1 MSIGERDQGRTSLA
15 SGIVFLV
22 GAGAYALVQGPG
34 GADFNLT
41 PLFVG
46 TTAIVAGLSSRR
58 RRALAT
64 GLVLAGWGAA
74 VLAVAH
80 GVVPA
85 DRTTPAYMLGIA
97 VGLLVTAGVSRH
109 DDRSE
114 LMNSAAVAAFLGPL
128 GLYLSYD
135 APALGRWP
143 AWAVTLVGLA
153 AWELFWSLRSS
164 APARETAPS
173 SR

>member
-1 MSIGERDQGRTSLA
+1 MA
-15 SGIVFLV
+15 SGVVFLV
-22 GAGAYALVQGPG
+22 GAGAYALAEGPG

-46 TTAIVAGLSSRR
+46 TIAIIAGLSSRR
-58 RRALAT
+58 RNALAT
-64 GLVLAGWGAA
+64 GLVLAGWGGG

-97 VGLLVTAGVSRH
+97 LGLLVTARVSRH
-109 DDRSE
+109 DGRHE
-114 LMNSAAVAAFLGPL
+114 LMNSAALAAFLGPL

-135 APALGRWP
+135 TAALGRWP

-164 APARETAPS
+164 PRAPS
-173 SR
+173 PR

>member
-1 MSIGERDQGRTSLA
+1 MSIGERGQGLSSVA
-15 SGIVFLV
+15 SGVVFLV
-22 GAGAYALVQGPG
+22 GAGVYALAEGPG

-46 TTAIVAGLSSRR
+46 TIAIVAGLSSRR

-97 VGLLVTAGVSRH
+97 VGLLVTAGVSRR
-109 DDRSE
+109 DDRCE
-114 LMNSAAVAAFLGPL
+114 LMTSAAIAAFLGPL
-128 GLYLSYD
+128 GVYLSYD
-135 APALGRWP
+135 AAALGRWP
-143 AWAVTLVGLA
+143 AWAIALVGLA
-153 AWELFWSLRSS
+153 VWELFWSLRSS
-164 APARETAPS
+164 PRASLPR
-173 SR
+173 

>member
-1 MSIGERDQGRTSLA
+1 MSIGERSQGRTSLA

-22 GAGAYALVQGPG
+22 GAGVYALVQGPG

-46 TTAIVAGLSSRR
+46 AIAIVAGLSSRR

-109 DDRSE
+109 DESAE

-135 APALGRWP
+135 VAALGRWP

-164 APARETAPS
+164 PPARGTAPS
-173 SR
+173 SS

>member
-1 MSIGERDQGRTSLA
+1 MSFSERGQGLSSVA
-15 SGIVFLV
+15 SGVVFLV
-22 GAGAYALVQGPG
+22 GAGAYALAEGPG

-46 TTAIVAGLSSRR
+46 MIAIVAGLSGGR

-97 VGLLVTAGVSRH
+97 AGLLVTAGVSRH
-109 DDRSE
+109 DNRYE
-114 LMNSAAVAAFLGPL
+114 LMNSAAIAAFLGPL
-128 GLYLSYD
+128 GVYLSYD
-135 APALGRWP
+135 TAALGRWP

-164 APARETAPS
+164 PPAASPG
-173 SR
+173 

>member
-1 MSIGERDQGRTSLA
+1 MSIGKQGQGLSGVA
-15 SGIVFLV
+15 PGIVFLV
-22 GAGAYALVQGPG
+22 GAGAYALTEGRG

-46 TTAIVAGLSSRR
+46 TIAIVAGLSSRR

-80 GVVPA
+80 GVVPS

-97 VGLLVTAGVSRH
+97 VGLLVAAGVSRH
-109 DDRSE
+109 DDRAE

-135 APALGRWP
+135 VAVLGRWP
-143 AWAVTLVGLA
+143 AWAVTLLGLA

-164 APARETAPS
+164 PPASPLT
-173 SR
+173 

>member
-1 MSIGERDQGRTSLA
+1 MSIGERGQRLSSVA
-15 SGIVFLV
+15 SGVVFLV
-22 GAGAYALVQGPG
+22 GAGAYALIQGPG

-46 TTAIVAGLSSRR
+46 TIAIVAGLSSRR

-64 GLVLAGWGAA
+64 GLVLTGWGAA

-109 DDRSE
+109 DDRRE

-135 APALGRWP
+135 VAVLGRWP

-164 APARETAPS
+164 PPAS
-173 SR
+173 SPG

>member
-1 MSIGERDQGRTSLA
+1 MSIGERSQGRTSLA

-46 TTAIVAGLSSRR
+46 TIAIVAGLSSAR

-85 DRTTPAYMLGIA
+85 DRTTPAYMLGSRLGCWSPPGCPA
-97 VGLLVTAGVSRH
+97 TTTA
-109 DDRSE
+109 
-114 LMNSAAVAAFLGPL
+114 
-128 GLYLSYD
+128 LS
-135 APALGRWP
+135 
-143 AWAVTLVGLA
+143 
-153 AWELFWSLRSS
+153 
-164 APARETAPS
+164 
-173 SR
+173 